1 MESKGEVTESVVVPA
16 MPSAP
21 AIGTLRLTNPAG
33 PKSSYSESAIK
44 DESVTQYQVDSKSIG
59 SNKDSNRK
67 GSISQSQKTLYVFSQ
82 IFEKN
87 DDIRTKPFVFEKHN
101 LKKKKSFA
109 DYKHIKM

>member
-1 MESKGEVTESVVVPA
+1 MESKGEVTESVVVPT

-21 AIGTLRLTNPAG
+21 AIGTLKLTNPAG

-44 DESVTQYQVDSKSIG
+44 DESVTQYQADSKS
-59 SNKDSNRK
+59 SHKDSTRK